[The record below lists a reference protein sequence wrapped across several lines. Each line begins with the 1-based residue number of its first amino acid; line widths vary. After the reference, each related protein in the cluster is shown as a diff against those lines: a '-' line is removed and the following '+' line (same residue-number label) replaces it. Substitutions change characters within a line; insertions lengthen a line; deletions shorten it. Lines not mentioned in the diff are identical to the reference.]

1 MSHPTDGITI
11 HTKKYFRV
19 ILESIDADLE
29 TVESFAVKLSTRA
42 RVSLPRAMFVASR
55 LPYTVKSGLGPAQ
68 ANRLKCVLEEIG
80 GKARVEAHLVT
91 PEDHPDQRQD
101 ALRGVRSA
109 ADAKEPIVCPECG
122 WEERRGATYCSFCH
136 RKFRDQASRH
146 ESLEDR
152 LPDVNPLDL
161 SAGENPFRWAVVV
174 DYVRQHQLRV
184 LTGIIVLL
192 LLIVLLK

>member
-1 MSHPTDGITI
+1 MSQPIDGITI

-55 LPYTVKSGLGPAQ
+55 LPYTVKSGLGQAQ

-91 PEDHPDQRQD
+91 PDDTTDRRQD
-101 ALRGVRSA
+101 ALRGVRSPT
-109 ADAKEPIVCPECG
+109 DAKETIECPDCG

-136 RKFRDQASRH
+136 RKFRNPASRL

-152 LPDVNPLDL
+152 LPDENPLDL
-161 SAGENPFRWAVVV
+161 APSENSFDWAALV

-184 LTGIIVLL
+184 LIGVIVVLL
-192 LLIVLLK
+192 LVVLLK